1 MIQTNSYIDEIYE
14 DETYE
19 AVTDRIDDE
28 DDDYEV
34 YEYLSYHARPLK
46 GLCI

>member
-19 AVTDRIDDE
+19 AVTDCIDDE

-34 YEYLSYHARPLK
+34 YEYIEDFDEEEYYR
-46 GLCI
+46 